1 MKQQTG
7 QTKRSRIIEY
17 WDGALL
23 CSPESSTS
31 NADKDVAF
39 LDNAIEHQVLERH
52 LRAWGGPGRRC
63 LDIGAGYGRFTDL
76 FTRFYESV
84 VLLEGSPR
92 IYEALCQ
99 QWGSHEQVQCH
110 RTEFEGFEDDKK
122 FDLIFASGVL
132 YLYDE
137 DMLGEFVDKA
147 VAMLNPGGLFVLRDF
162 VAIDKPL
169 VLESNLV
176 TEGSCYYR
184 TPEFW
189 QGLAAERNLKWLE
202 IAASKPLL
210 RLLRSRGVLRVLRRI
225 RLKKL
230 LRNSL
235 VINSICAG
243 GDYRL
248 RGDGYHTVFMGMQT
262 TCQL

>member
-1 MKQQTG
+1 M
-7 QTKRSRIIEY
+7 
-17 WDGALL
+17 
-23 CSPESSTS
+23 
-31 NADKDVAF
+31 
-39 LDNAIEHQVLERH
+39 
-52 LRAWGGPGRRC
+52 
-63 LDIGAGYGRFTDL
+63 
-76 FTRFYESV
+76 
-84 VLLEGSPR
+84 
-92 IYEALCQ
+92 YEALCR

-110 RTEFEGFEDDKK
+110 RTEFEGFKDDKK

-147 VAMLNPGGLFVLRDF
+147 VAMLEPGGLFVLRDF

-189 QGLAAERNLKWLE
+189 QGLAAERNLKWLGLS
-202 IAASKPLL
+202 ASKPLL
-210 RLLRSRGVLRVLRRI
+210 RLLRSRGVLRVLRRL

-230 LRNSL
+230 LRKSL
-235 VINSICAG
+235 VINSIRAG